1 MSPADDGSVRWAPS
15 GGVVYGCGRAQCGCP
30 CERAYWLAAGVS
42 AAASFVYWPQTDLGL
57 SSSFISAIRLP
68 EKSPSVHRGDAA
80 QQRIKWLA
88 KYLPDDSVKDIAG
101 IEISGSSWATLAWG
115 GALRVDVGEE
125 AVAEGVVS
133 GDAVRWLAML
143 RRGRRSSRVPMTM
156 KPALGLSY
164 PPLEGARSVD
174 AYRLRHRPGVA
185 EDLSG

>member
-1 MSPADDGSVRWAPS
+1 MAAS
-15 GGVVYGCGRAQCGCP
+15 GGLLPAVLSMAAVGPNVDA
-30 CERAYWLAAGVS
+30 LASGLIG
-42 AAASFVYWPQTDLGL
+42 WPQALALPHLSCTGLRLDLGL
-57 SSSFISAIRLP
+57 SSSFINAIPVAREVSLSLTEGTRRNSAL
-68 EKSPSVHRGDAA
+68 
-80 QQRIKWLA
+80 KWLA